1 MIRIWI
7 DAQTVKENLNE
18 DGDFILRT
26 EDVYFF
32 KRNEIS
38 NEEGYHLEFN
48 SNGDGGFEL
57 YLPFKDFRTLHNLLS
72 RKLMDYAETDKDC

>member
-7 DAQTVKENLNE
+7 DKDTLEENTNE

-32 KRNEIS
+32 KRNEITD
-38 NEEGYHLEFN
+38 EEGYHLELN

-57 YLPFKDFRTLHNLLS
+57 YIPYEDFRIMYNLMS
-72 RKLMDYAETDKDC
+72 RKLMEYATETK